1 MRKLN
6 WSKIQIGGVSR
17 ANQFLNSEIIC
28 LTSPSLSLARA
39 RAAAAKK
46 APAKK
51 APKKVAKKAAP
62 KKAAKAKKAAPKKA
76 VKKTQKKKWS
86 DPILSFNSSWVRI
99 PSCSFNKNQNS
110 NQVSFILAFGLSISP
125 LSPLYR

>member
-17 ANQFLNSEIIC
+17 ANQFLNSETKC
-28 LTSPSLSLARA
+28 LTSPSLFLARA

-51 APKKVAKKAAP
+51 APKKVAKKA
-62 KKAAKAKKAAPKKA
+62 KAAPKKA
-76 VKKTQKKKWS
+76 VKKAAKKAPAKGKGKGKKWS
-86 DPILSFNSSWVRI
+86 DP
-99 PSCSFNKNQNS
+99 K
-110 NQVSFILAFGLSISP
+110 P
-125 LSPLYR
+125 LL